1 MMRVFACQLAS
12 GVEHGL
18 NLLQIAQMQI
28 TDRIEAM
35 KARSQMT
42 KTKKRVTPASGQ
54 RPRKARPPGQPAN
67 KDGTGKNEDMAAE
80 GVAAIISQWEQERPD
95 LDFRAMSLFVALTR
109 SHDLASSQI
118 DQLAERFGLTRGM
131 LDVLATLRR
140 SGTPYSLTPKQLSAS
155 LLLSGAGMTGRL
167 DSLERLNLV
176 TRVPEPSDRRSLQIR
191 MTRRGISLVDRILPE
206 LLETQR
212 SLFDFGESNA
222 KQLLAQLKRMSEH
235 LSGLMKATHN
245 K

>member
-1 MMRVFACQLAS
+1 
-12 GVEHGL
+12 
-18 NLLQIAQMQI
+18 
-28 TDRIEAM
+28 
-35 KARSQMT
+35 MT
-42 KTKKRVTPASGQ
+42 KTKKRSTPAPGKK
-54 RPRKARPPGQPAN
+54 PRKKPPSDQPAQ
-67 KDGTGKNEDMAAE
+67 KGGAGKHDDRAGE
-80 GVAAIISQWEQERPD
+80 GVAAIISQWKQERPD

-109 SHDLASSQI
+109 SHDLASSQV
-118 DQLAERFGLTRGM
+118 DRLAERFGLTRGM

-140 SGTPYSLTPKQLSAS
+140 SGPPYSLTPKQLSAS
-155 LLLSGAGMTGRL
+155 MLLSGAGMTSRL

-191 MTRRGISLVDRILPE
+191 MTRRGISLVDKILPE

-222 KQLLAQLKRMSEH
+222 RQLLAQLKTMSEH
-235 LSGLMKATHN
+235 LSGLVKAPHN